1 LVQLA
6 ETIIFIRRS
15 ARKNRE
21 ARQGEPVLA
30 EGQNAP
36 RNKKTEKKTSKR
48 RGCFFLCGWLKK
60 RIDKK

>member
-30 EGQNAP
+30 FGQNAP
-36 RNKKTEKKTSKR
+36 RREKRGRKNDR
-48 RGCFFLCGWLKK
+48 GRGCFLMVGWL
-60 RIDKK
+60 DKIGD